1 MENDNIDTKN
11 FFEKAKDLI
20 LAKKKISNRFYFYY
34 FNSNFFNNCLRFL

>member
-20 LAKKKISNRFYFYY
+20 LAKKISNRFYFYY